1 MKCIGYYI
9 VKPLLCPEWCT
20 LQTSHIL
27 SVSENSLSEKFPDL
41 KKCLWINYPESNK
54 KQYQKY
60 LMLSDEEFSDF
71 SLLVAD
77 LFNNKLLS
85 ADVRFSTLEDTMRI
99 YNFLKNVDGYRILG
113 VYTDEDSFK
122 EYENEGLFKIV
133 MSGKENPV
141 PGQKIGY
148 EILGCEN
155 CGNGSFSFDSY
166 IINSLYEVIEAQ
178 PNTKIL
184 IDNQTGLIQN
194 TFEEVKAF
202 CDMIQGQ
209 GEYVVWTPCQVRE
222 FYY

>member
-9 VKPLLCPEWCT
+9 VKPLLCLEWCT

-113 VYTDEDSFK
+113 VYTDEDCFK

-133 MSGKENPV
+133 LSGKENPV

-155 CGNGSFSFDSY
+155 CGNGSFSLDSY